1 MNSRIAI
8 LGLGYVGLPVALGF
22 AEHFAGTIG
31 FDISKARV
39 DALRTGHD
47 WTGEASTQRLMGSS
61 VALTNNVV
69 TNRNDM
75 SGDHAGTIT
84 LLADCQRAVVINASL
99 ACSSG
104 NRCVTVEANGNCFSV
119 VRRNSSAAFK

>member
-8 LGLGYVGLPVALGF
+8 LGLGYVGLPVVLGF

-47 WTGEASTQRLMGSS
+47 WTGEASTQRLTGRS
-61 VALTNNVV
+61 VGLTNNPDDLGRADVFIVCVPTPICPTRLPDLRPLQAASETVGKVMRKGAIVV
-69 TNRNDM
+69 YE
-75 SGDHAGTIT
+75 S
-84 LLADCQRAVVINASL
+84 
-99 ACSSG
+99 
-104 NRCVTVEANGNCFSV
+104 TVY
-119 VRRNSSAAFK
+119 